1 MKLDERDKKLI
12 WHPFTQEKTADLPIA
27 IKKAK
32 GSYIY
37 DEQGTAYLD
46 LISSWWVNLHGHGHP
61 EIAKSIYKQAMLL
74 EHVIFAGFTHEPAV
88 VLCECLKKILPK
100 SLVRFFFSD
109 NGSTAVEIALKMAYQ
124 YWYNKGKKHRKLFIS
139 FEGGYHGDTFGSMS
153 VGKKS
158 GFHNPFSSLLF
169 DVVTL
174 PYPHTWDDDPTCEI
188 KEQASIKKLKEQLDK
203 NGDKV
208 AAIILEPLVQGA
220 SGMRVCRL
228 EFVREVV
235 EIVRSYDILVIFD
248 EVMTGFGRT
257 GTYFASEQIG
267 LDPDFIC
274 ISKGITG
281 GFLPLALT
289 ITTQK
294 VYEAFL
300 DDNCDKAFLH
310 GHSYTANPIACAAS
324 IASFKILTSQ
334 NTKLSIKNIFQLHKK
349 GIENLRNTHLDKIKN
364 TRIKG
369 TISAFEIS
377 SEKNVNEQLKSAFLK
392 KGLLIRPLDNTIYLL
407 PPYSITQE
415 ELDNTYKEI
424 SKILDKL

>member
-1 MKLDERDKKLI
+1 
-12 WHPFTQEKTADLPIA
+12 
-27 IKKAK
+27 
-32 GSYIY
+32 
-37 DEQGTAYLD
+37 
-46 LISSWWVNLHGHGHP
+46 
-61 EIAKSIYKQAMLL
+61 
-74 EHVIFAGFTHEPAV
+74 
-88 VLCECLKKILPK
+88 
-100 SLVRFFFSD
+100 
-109 NGSTAVEIALKMAYQ
+109 
-124 YWYNKGKKHRKLFIS
+124 
-139 FEGGYHGDTFGSMS
+139 
-153 VGKKS
+153 
-158 GFHNPFSSLLF
+158 
-169 DVVTL
+169 
-174 PYPHTWDDDPTCEI
+174 
-188 KEQASIKKLKEQLDK
+188 
-203 NGDKV
+203 
-208 AAIILEPLVQGA
+208 
-220 SGMRVCRL
+220 
-228 EFVREVV
+228 
-235 EIVRSYDILVIFD
+235 
-248 EVMTGFGRT
+248 MTGFGRT